1 MTAGPTASGPPRRFG
16 IRWWLRIIE
25 RTFAIFGLSFL
36 LFHLTF
42 MTSVIVSPSMS
53 PALQGHHWS
62 DGDRVVTE
70 LVSYRFRRPRRWEV
84 VTFRRADGAIVMK
97 RVVGLPGEKLQLR
110 SNGDLVINDAVVPRP
125 TSLSQVRYLPVA
137 LVMNDKSVDC
147 GLGYFVLGDDSMDSE
162 DSRFEGPIPSSWIL
176 GRAWF
181 IFQPVTRM
189 GWVN

>member
-1 MTAGPTASGPPRRFG
+1 MTSGATASGPPRRFG
-16 IRWWLRIIE
+16 FRWWLRIIE

-36 LFHLTF
+36 LFRLTF

-53 PALQGHHWS
+53 PALQGHNWS

-70 LVSYRFRRPRRWEV
+70 LISYRFRRPRRWEV

-110 SNGDLVINDAVVPRP
+110 KNGDLVINDAVVPRP
-125 TSLSQVRYLPVA
+125 TPLSHVRYIPVA
-137 LVMNDKSVDC
+137 LVMNDQTVDC
-147 GLGYFVLGDDSMDSE
+147 GSGYFVLGDDSMDSE
-162 DSRFEGPIPSSWIL
+162 DSRFEGPIPASWIL

-189 GWVN
+189 GWIN